1 MIRTPLFIA
10 LFIAGRSGC
19 RVQLSRDHLA
29 RRAELPLSR
38 NPLGCLHG
46 MGSAGRR
53 FGSARLGR
61 RDEAPAVLRPRPA
74 HAQAFLSRLRP
85 AVAERYRPT
94 LSAAQRPP
102 AALGAGIGADEPVV
116 IKRIDIR

>member
-1 MIRTPLFIA
+1 MIRTP

-19 RVQLSRDHLA
+19 RVPLSRDHLA

-74 HAQAFLSRLRP
+74 HAQASEVAFDLLWQNGTDLRSLPLSDRCG
-85 AVAERYRPT
+85 
-94 LSAAQRPP
+94 
-102 AALGAGIGADEPVV
+102 GAGISADVPVV